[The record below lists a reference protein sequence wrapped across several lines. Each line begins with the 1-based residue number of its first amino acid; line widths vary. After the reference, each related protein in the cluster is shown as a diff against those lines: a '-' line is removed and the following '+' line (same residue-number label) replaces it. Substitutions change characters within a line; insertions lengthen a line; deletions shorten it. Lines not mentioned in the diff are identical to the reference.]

1 MLFTTSFILAFTA
14 LLPLINPIGSALV
27 FLGLVGD
34 EAPEVYRLLARKI
47 AVATFVFLIVIEFL
61 GSWLL
66 SFFGISLPI
75 VQLSGG
81 LVIAATAWALLFEK
95 DATASN
101 RAKHQEIAGS
111 MPAED
116 EELNDKIFYP
126 FTFPITAGPGT
137 LVVTITLSAHASM
150 GGLVAKTSAYGSI
163 ALAAAVLSLTV
174 YLCYGYAPKLIKAV
188 SPRYCAW
195 YFARDRFYPDVY
207 RRANRLERCISF
219 GPGAPPLALCVAVE
233 LMKTT
238 GKGTGRLQ
246 IMEDLCAVHF
256 GGTRRADVQDGGG
269 QHTETRGN
277 EINPDSP
284 P

>member
-1 MLFTTSFILAFTA
+1 MINAVTYMLFSKSFILSFTA

-47 AVATFVFLIVIEFL
+47 AVATFGFLIVIEFL

-95 DATASN
+95 DATANN

-116 EELNDKIFYP
+116 EDLNNKIFYP

-150 GGLVAKTSAYGSI
+150 GGLVARASAYGSI
-163 ALAAAVLSLTV
+163 ALAAAALSLSV

-188 SPRYCAW
+188 SPATVHGILRVIAFILMCIGVQIAW
-195 YFARDRFYPDVY
+195 NGVS
-207 RRANRLERCISF
+207 LL
-219 GPGAPPLALCVAVE
+219 GMVLA
-233 LMKTT
+233 
-238 GKGTGRLQ
+238 
-246 IMEDLCAVHF
+246 IH
-256 GGTRRADVQDGGG
+256 
-269 QHTETRGN
+269 H
-277 EINPDSP
+277 
-284 P
+284 